1 MSDANFANGLIVKR
15 PHQNAPAFIK
25 CSLSFKVDD
34 FIQCLQQNNNNG
46 WVNMDVKLAKDNQR
60 LYAEIDNWQPNQ
72 QQAPPQ
78 QQNYQQP
85 AQQQQGNQGGY
96 QAPPY
101 PQPNEQFQQPRQQPQ
116 QQQNYNQ
123 QPQQNAAPAQD
134 FNSPP
139 FNPTDD
145 IPF

>member
-1 MSDANFANGLIVKR
+1 MSDGNFPNGLIVKKA
-15 PHQNAPAFIK
+15 HQNAPAFIK
-25 CSLSFKVDD
+25 CSLSFKVEE

-46 WVNMDVKLAKDNQR
+46 WVNMDVKLSQKGT

-78 QQNYQQP
+78 QGYQQP
-85 AQQQQGNQGGY
+85 Q
-96 QAPPY
+96 
-101 PQPNEQFQQPRQQPQ
+101 QQPQ
-116 QQQNYNQ
+116 QQQNYQQPQYPQPGEQFQ
-123 QPQQNAAPAQD
+123 QPQQQQQAPQQGQPQQQPQQPAQPEY
-134 FNSPP
+134 NSNAG